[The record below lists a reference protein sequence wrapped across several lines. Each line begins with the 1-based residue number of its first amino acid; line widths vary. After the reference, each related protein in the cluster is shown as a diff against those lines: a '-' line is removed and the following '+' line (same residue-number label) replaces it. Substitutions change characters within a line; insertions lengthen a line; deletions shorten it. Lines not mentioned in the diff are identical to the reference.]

1 MSHSPQRAWSPLVLC
16 LLACM
21 AIAAMRTA
29 GAADDFFTG
38 DAQTP
43 SPITDRFA
51 LRASFIHDTVN
62 TELRLDPPGQS
73 SGGTPL
79 SGTKDL
85 GFRPSENDG
94 TVELMFRLRDR
105 NRITVDYL
113 ELDQAGTTTL
123 AAPIVFGSQ
132 TFNTG
137 NAVGTSLQWRVM
149 GLTWTYAII
158 QNDRFEL
165 AAGLGVHAMDLD
177 VRGNVPSRF
186 ASYET
191 SVAGAL
197 PTPALQSAWRITRR
211 FSVTAFAQYLHAAR
225 NGTSGVLSDFH
236 ADAQFRWAENVAIGA
251 GYSMVRLKLASV
263 TDVDPGLVGISLRGP
278 EVFVR
283 ASF

>member
-1 MSHSPQRAWSPLVLC
+1 MSHSQRDWSPLALC
-16 LLACM
+16 LLTCL
-21 AIAAMRTA
+21 AIATA
-29 GAADDFFTG
+29 PPARAADDFFTG

-51 LRASFIHDTVN
+51 LRASFIHDTVH
-62 TELRLDPPGQS
+62 TDLRLDPPGQS
-73 SGGTPL
+73 AGGTPL
-79 SGTKDL
+79 NGTKDL
-85 GFRPSENDG
+85 GFRPAENDG

-113 ELDQAGTTTL
+113 ELDQSGTTTL
-123 AAPIVFGSQ
+123 TAPVVFGSQ
-132 TFNTG
+132 TFSAG
-137 NAVGTSLQWRVM
+137 DSVGTSLLWRVM

-211 FSVTAFAQYLHAAR
+211 FSVTALAQYLHAAR
-225 NGTSGVLSDFH
+225 NGTSGEFSDFH
-236 ADAQFRWAENVAIGA
+236 ADAQFRWAQNVAIGA
-251 GYSMVRLKLASV
+251 GYSMVRLKLESV
-263 TDVDPGLVGISLRGP
+263 TDADPGLVGISLRGP
-278 EVFVR
+278 EFFVR

>member
-1 MSHSPQRAWSPLVLC
+1 MSHSPQRAWSPLALC
-16 LLACM
+16 LVTGM
-21 AIAAMRTA
+21 AIAAVRPA
-29 GAADDFFTG
+29 RAADDFFSS

-79 SGTKDL
+79 STKDL

-113 ELDQAGTTTL
+113 ELDQAGTTKL

-132 TFNTG
+132 TFSTG
-137 NAVGTSLQWRVM
+137 DSVGTSLQWRVM

-177 VRGNVPSRF
+177 VRGNVPARF

-211 FSVTAFAQYLHAAR
+211 FSVTALAQYMHAAR

-236 ADAQFRWAENVAIGA
+236 ADAQFRWAQNVAIGA
-251 GYSMVRLKLASV
+251 GYSMMRLKLQSV

-278 EVFVR
+278 EFFVR

>member
-1 MSHSPQRAWSPLVLC
+1 MSHSPQRAWSPVALC
-16 LLACM
+16 LVTGMALAAVRPAC
-21 AIAAMRTA
+21 
-29 GAADDFFTG
+29 AADDFFTS

-51 LRASFIHDTVN
+51 LRASFIHDTVS

-73 SGGTPL
+73 SGGTAL

-85 GFRPSENDG
+85 DFRPSENDG

-113 ELDQAGTTTL
+113 ELDQAGTTRL

-132 TFNTG
+132 TFSAG
-137 NAVGTSLQWRVM
+137 DSVGTSVQWRVM

-177 VRGNVPSRF
+177 VRGNVP
-186 ASYET
+186 
-191 SVAGAL
+191 
-197 PTPALQSAWRITRR
+197 
-211 FSVTAFAQYLHAAR
+211 
-225 NGTSGVLSDFH
+225 
-236 ADAQFRWAENVAIGA
+236 
-251 GYSMVRLKLASV
+251 
-263 TDVDPGLVGISLRGP
+263 
-278 EVFVR
+278 
-283 ASF
+283 